1 MLVTVNKTKFSLS
14 KTLRTLSN
22 ILDMECAVIRL
33 SLHHEKHLFAC
44 SLVCPLTF
52 AIIIFSEVHA
62 IHGQSVQICCR
73 EERKKKIMAIAKL
86 FELRANAIRC

>member
-44 SLVCPLTF
+44 SHVCPLTF

-62 IHGQSVQICCR
+62 IHVFPYEISNWNKNFSCRQCFFSVS
-73 EERKKKIMAIAKL
+73 
-86 FELRANAIRC
+86 ELSHTRLA